1 MQTLLYSVFP
11 VIIHTRKLIILLR
24 MGAFIIFSH
33 CLMWSSPYLGPINTL
48 HTCSLITLFR
58 NTFII
63 VGGMHGRA
71 WICGCLKWVQ
81 RKTPS
86 TPSSRVPTAKTENWG
101 QMKETHFVFL
111 CARVCAH
118 VLICSEKNPMMP
130 VKSLISLK
138 QSLGAQMIAIYFSFP
153 LAKQKWAP

>member
-33 CLMWSSPYLGPINTL
+33 CLMWSSPYLGPVNTL

-86 TPSSRVPTAKTENWG
+86 TLHPFLSRAYSKNGKLRTNERNTFRFFVRASVCTCAYLLRIESNDACEKFDISQTEPWRTNDS
-101 QMKETHFVFL
+101 HLFL
-111 CARVCAH
+111 
-118 VLICSEKNPMMP
+118 LST
-130 VKSLISLK
+130 
-138 QSLGAQMIAIYFSFP
+138 G
-153 LAKQKWAP
+153 